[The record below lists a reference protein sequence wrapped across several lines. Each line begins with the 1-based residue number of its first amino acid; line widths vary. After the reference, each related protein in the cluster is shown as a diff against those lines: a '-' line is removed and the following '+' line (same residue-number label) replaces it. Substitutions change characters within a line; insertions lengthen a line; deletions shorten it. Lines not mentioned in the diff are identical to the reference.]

1 MIMLTAGGC
10 PPGQGGLR
18 AVQNGAMTPRTSQR
32 GLDRNP
38 SIWHWDLCNT
48 PDCTCN
54 CLARLAGD
62 RVHPSLIISTQ
73 DMHKHKQS
81 SDTDRAM
88 LMSDPG
94 GL

>member
-38 SIWHWDLCNT
+38 SIWHWTYPPRRIAISFLSAST
-48 PDCTCN
+48 PR
-54 CLARLAGD
+54 LRPPHHQHARHAQAQA
-62 RVHPSLIISTQ
+62 V
-73 DMHKHKQS
+73 
-81 SDTDRAM
+81 SDTDRVM
-88 LMSDPG
+88 LMSDPAAFDR
-94 GL
+94 